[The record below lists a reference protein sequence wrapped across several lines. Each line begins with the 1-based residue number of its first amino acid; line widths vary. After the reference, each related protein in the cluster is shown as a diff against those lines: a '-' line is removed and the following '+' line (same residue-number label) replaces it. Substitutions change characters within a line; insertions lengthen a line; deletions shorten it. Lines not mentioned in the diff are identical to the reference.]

1 MSPLDASDGASGGT
15 VVTAGGLPRTDY
27 PGFEVEFNGLV
38 QAAQHDEGT
47 A

>member
-1 MSPLDASDGASGGT
+1 MS
-15 VVTAGGLPRTDY
+15 AGGLPRTDY
-27 PGFEVEFNGLV
+27 PGFEAEFSGLV